1 MPGENADE
9 IAVQSLL
16 MKAQEE
22 AEKLGD
28 EKLTDQIGNT
38 ITYFTRAHVATVDEA
53 EEMDEIAALP
63 GSTGVEDVNVDDPAE
78 DAMVGLTERL
88 RWQRIAGIAKDNGLY
103 SK

>member
-1 MPGENADE
+1 MV
-9 IAVQSLL
+9 IQLL
-16 MKAQEE
+16 TLLEHTLLQ
-22 AEKLGD
+22 
-28 EKLTDQIGNT
+28 
-38 ITYFTRAHVATVDEA
+38 VDEA